1 MATPNDMSSD
11 RSNQNRLN
19 RSNLS
24 NEEIARLK
32 AELKTPYRGLRQF
45 VYVVCGASGLIGA
58 FVFLSQLIAGR
69 NVENAFPNF
78 ALQVGVVAL
87 MVWLFRLELR
97 ASRKR

>member
-1 MATPNDMSSD
+1 MTPPNDKSSD
-11 RSNQNRLN
+11 RSN

-24 NEEIARLK
+24 SEEIARLK
-32 AELKTPYRGLRQF
+32 AELKAPYRGLRQF

-69 NVENAFPNF
+69 NVENALPNF

-97 ASRKR
+97 ASHKR